1 MYPVLFSLGKIS
13 MFTFGIFA
21 SLGFFFASFVI
32 WKRAR
37 ETHFSEEEI
46 FDAILL
52 VALSGVF
59 GARLLYVLL
68 HFPRFG
74 FQLLNWFS
82 IFRVPGMTFF
92 GGLALGVVSLF
103 FLARRKHW
111 DFFEISDIFVTGI
124 ALGQAIGW
132 LGAFFAGTGV
142 GRESKIGLVFPGYET
157 ARLPTQLIWVVGAL
171 GLFIFLWRVEQR
183 YRIFEWYRAG
193 KVSAASGFLTFSYL
207 VGLGVLATLV
217 SLFTGARV
225 YLTVP
230 IELFTG
236 VVTTSI
242 GIGGLYIRSGRD
254 LREDGRKMS
263 DSFKRGVRNGFVS
276 MKQLGRKLR
285 APLGRTKNKPFS

>member
-124 ALGQAIGW
+124 ALGQAIGSLLCRDGGW
-132 LGAFFAGTGV
+132 EGIEDRPG
-142 GRESKIGLVFPGYET
+142 FP
-157 ARLPTQLIWVVGAL
+157 
-171 GLFIFLWRVEQR
+171 
-183 YRIFEWYRAG
+183 RI
-193 KVSAASGFLTFSYL
+193 
-207 VGLGVLATLV
+207 
-217 SLFTGARV
+217 
-225 YLTVP
+225 
-230 IELFTG
+230 
-236 VVTTSI
+236 
-242 GIGGLYIRSGRD
+242 
-254 LREDGRKMS
+254 
-263 DSFKRGVRNGFVS
+263 RNGSTPNAVD
-276 MKQLGRKLR
+276 LGRGSLR
-285 APLGRTKNKPFS
+285 LVYFSLEG